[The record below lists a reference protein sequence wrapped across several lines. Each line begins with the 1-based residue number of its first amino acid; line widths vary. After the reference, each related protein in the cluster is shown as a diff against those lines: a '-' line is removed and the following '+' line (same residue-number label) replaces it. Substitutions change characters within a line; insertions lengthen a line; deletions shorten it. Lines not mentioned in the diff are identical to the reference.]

1 MPGNYHIGG
10 HQCTKEVES
19 RVRLTPPARFGGR
32 RTHAPQRCDRAYPTE
47 RRLDVKMD
55 TTLKGRRQLLTLYRE
70 QDGICPICRQEIT
83 EITEWHRHHIIRR
96 SNGGKNT
103 AENLVLLHPECH
115 RQAHSLK
122 LEVVK
127 PRPWRDKESLLV
139 LVQNPAAVSQS
150 ATNLTQPCGK
160 VSQVLPGREGQI
172 GFRIEF

>member
-1 MPGNYHIGG
+1 
-10 HQCTKEVES
+10 
-19 RVRLTPPARFGGR
+19 
-32 RTHAPQRCDRAYPTE
+32 
-47 RRLDVKMD
+47 MD
-55 TTLKGRRQLLTLYRE
+55 ATLKGRRQHLTLYRE

-127 PRPWRDKESLLV
+127 PRPERGV
-139 LVQNPAAVSQS
+139 
-150 ATNLTQPCGK
+150 
-160 VSQVLPGREGQI
+160 
-172 GFRIEF
+172 